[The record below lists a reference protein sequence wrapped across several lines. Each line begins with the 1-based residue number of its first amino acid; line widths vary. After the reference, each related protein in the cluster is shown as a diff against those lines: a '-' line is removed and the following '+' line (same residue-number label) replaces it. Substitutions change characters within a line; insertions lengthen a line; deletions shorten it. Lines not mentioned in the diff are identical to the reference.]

1 VRTISTCMRIGRM
14 MLAVA
19 GCAGGAAAAAAQ
31 DGPRTGAVDLAAY
44 KNVVYVSA
52 ANGSDGAGRG
62 TKQAPWASVSAALA
76 ALAKTSQPTAVLVAE
91 GSYPTENLQM
101 VSGVD
106 LYGGFDAADWS
117 RDVWGNRTTLD
128 GKGEG
133 RVLVAA
139 DRATLD
145 GFEIRGGA
153 VRGTGGGVRIDGTS
167 PVISNNIFIGN
178 KTLGPQNWKPRYWH
192 ETANDGGALYC
203 TNGGA
208 PTVTHNL
215 FVDNRTEN
223 GRGAAIALDHRCKGR
238 IADNVIMENV
248 AGLDD
253 PMRSSD
259 GGGISVFNW
268 SAPIV
273 EHNVV
278 LNNKAL
284 ARNDAGGIFVA
295 LWSSAEVRDNL
306 IVGNE
311 AGDDAGGLFVGGQ
324 EHRYDAAL
332 DPMPPA
338 SDYFVKVIDNRFFGN
353 DNSSHNSGA
362 TRITMETRG
371 LIEGNI
377 AAYNSGFYLQRTE
390 TRVVN
395 NTILENLIL
404 IESKDYL
411 KPSIFDKNI
420 VWGSIEYDT
429 KAIVTNSLFRD
440 GFKGNETGEPSFID
454 DERHITPF
462 SVTYAKDDHQTRM
475 LLADPVDPTEM
486 EGRAVFGDGKWAV
499 IKDATANSLTLWG
512 DMRGVR
518 NLTIVSRYRQT
529 ADSKGAGKGADAVK
543 KKPLAGRPN
552 G

>member
-1 VRTISTCMRIGRM
+1 MRVGRT
-14 MLAVA
+14 MLIVA
-19 GCAGGAAAAAAQ
+19 GVSGGAVAAAAQ
-31 DGPRTGAVDLAAY
+31 DGPRTVAVDLTAY

-52 ANGSDGAGRG
+52 ANGSDAAARG
-62 TKQAPWASVSAALA
+62 TKQAPWATVSAALA
-76 ALAKTSQPTAVLVAE
+76 ALAKTAQPTAVLVAE
-91 GSYPTENLQM
+91 GSYPTENLQLPA
-101 VSGVD
+101 GID

-117 RDVWGNRTTLD
+117 RDIWAHRTTLA
-128 GKGEG
+128 GKGSG

-139 DRATLD
+139 DHATLD
-145 GFEIRGGA
+145 GFEVRGGV

-167 PVISNNIFIGN
+167 PVISNNIFTAN
-178 KTLGPQNWKPRYWH
+178 KTLGPQNWKPKYWH

-208 PTVTHNL
+208 PIVANNL
-215 FVDNRTEN
+215 FVGNQTEN
-223 GRGAAIALDHRCKGR
+223 GRGAAIAFNHRCKGK
-238 IADNVIMENV
+238 IADNVILDNV

-259 GGGISVFNW
+259 GGGISIFDW

-273 EHNVV
+273 EGNVV

-284 ARNDAGGIFVA
+284 AKNDAGGIFVA
-295 LWSSAEVRDNL
+295 LWSSPQVRDNL

-324 EHRYDAAL
+324 EHRYGAPL

-338 SDYFVKVIDNRFFGN
+338 SDYFVNVIGNRLFGN
-353 DNSSHNSGA
+353 SNSSRNSGA

-371 LIEGNI
+371 LIEGNV

-390 TRVVN
+390 TKVVN

-411 KPSIFDKNI
+411 KPSIFDNNI

-429 KAIVTNSLFRD
+429 KARVTNSLFRD

-454 DERHITPF
+454 DERHIAPLG
-462 SVTYAKDDHQTRM
+462 VTYATDSYQTRM
-475 LLADPVDPTEM
+475 LLADPIDPADL

-499 IKDATANSLTLWG
+499 IKNATANSLTLWG

-518 NLTIVSRYRQT
+518 NLTVVSQYRQT

-543 KKPLAGRPN
+543 KKTLAGLPT